1 MGIGFQ
7 ITMPLATGLRVA
19 FFEPHQ
25 PPTFPTAPNVIR
37 ALIKTSPNFVMVP
50 SSIIKEWAQSKSDIE
65 QLKKLDAVMYGGSPM
80 TEEIGNYLVDNGV
93 KLLVYNKLRKI
104 TFTNKFPIDPINM
117 EQLKQDMSLHSLL
130 NPTKTGNI

>member
-1 MGIGFQ
+1 
-7 ITMPLATGLRVA
+7 
-19 FFEPHQ
+19 
-25 PPTFPTAPNVIR
+25 
-37 ALIKTSPNFVMVP
+37 MVP

-117 EQLKQDMSLHSLL
+117 EQLKQDMSLRSLL
-130 NPTKTGNI
+130 NPTETGNI